1 MVLFYAFKSRTQTIL
16 FLCTN
21 QLIIMTKRMFLPL
34 CMALLCTVISNAQK
48 IAVTKGQKLET
59 VSTSKMTMEVMGQNI
74 DNETSATSQVEV
86 KSVNDNGFVFA
97 NTLKRMLIKG
107 SAMGQDI
114 NFDSDKKEDMDGQMG
129 QALKGRIGVEKE
141 IMVDKQGK
149 VAGTKDTATA
159 IAGGMTDIMN
169 MAGEVSKGQPYAV
182 LIQLPGR
189 NIKPGD
195 SWTDSIGTA
204 ETLKTVTTYTL
215 KGITNDG
222 VAVSFTGTV
231 AKSGTIQQQGM
242 EIQMDI
248 SGTVKGDA
256 IYETATGLLKRND
269 TSSEITGTMGVMGQ
283 NAPIA
288 MKMTVTTVTKKL

>member
-1 MVLFYAFKSRTQTIL
+1 M
-16 FLCTN
+16 FLCAN
-21 QLIIMTKRMFLPL
+21 QLIIMTKRIFLSLGITVL
-34 CMALLCTVISNAQK
+34 CIGIANAQK

-59 VSTSKMTMEVMGQNI
+59 TSTSKMTMEVMGQNI
-74 DNETSATSQVEV
+74 DNETNATSQAEV

-97 NTLKRMLIKG
+97 NTLKRMFIKG

-129 QALKGRIGVEKE
+129 QVLKSRIGVEKE
-141 IMVDKQGK
+141 ITVDRLGK
-149 VAGTKDTATA
+149 ISDTKDTAA
-159 IAGGMTDIMN
+159 KAAGGMSDIMN
-169 MAGEVSKGQPYAV
+169 VAGDLSKGQPYPI

-215 KGITNDG
+215 KGINSDG

-231 AKSGTIQQQGM
+231 ARSGTIQQQGI

-248 SGTVKGDA
+248 TGTVKGDA
-256 IYETATGLLKRND
+256 TYETATGLLKRND
-269 TSSEITGTMGVMGQ
+269 SSSEISGTMGVMGQ
-283 NAPIA
+283 NAPIT
-288 MKMTVTTVTKKL
+288 MKMTVTTLGKRI